1 MPDTDFPILPSTKV
15 AALLERYPELEA
27 VLIGLAPPFKKLKNP
42 ILRRSVA
49 RIASLEHAAAVG
61 RIPVVE
67 LVNRL
72 REAAGQAALAPEA
85 CGDAA
90 SYFTSQPAW
99 FDAGKI
105 KASIEERLSD
115 PHKMPVTQLLEAAA
129 RLAPGEIVELIT
141 TFIPAPGIEVMKKKG
156 FLVWSAMENPELIRT
171 YVTRPGHS

>member
-1 MPDTDFPILPSTKV
+1 MPDDFPILPSTKV
-15 AALLERYPELEA
+15 AALLERYPELED

-61 RIPVVE
+61 RIPVLE

-72 REAAGQAALAPEA
+72 REVAGQSALAPEA
-85 CGDAA
+85 CGATA

-105 KASIEERLSD
+105 RVSIEERLSD

-129 RLAPGEIVELIT
+129 RLEPGDIVELIT

-156 FLVWSAMENPELIRT
+156 FLVWSVMESPELIRT